1 MKLLLSAA
9 AVAALLAASPA
20 MAQTD
25 AAPAAASCGT
35 VAPAPGNQPDG
46 ATADRA
52 VVEAYTTQFNAWVE
66 ATNQVL
72 SCKRARAEEALARA
86 NALTGEFN
94 TENTALRGA
103 IDVWT
108 AEVAEFN
115 ARAPARRQRDP
126 RSVNN
131 SNR

>member
-1 MKLLLSAA
+1 MRVLLGA
-9 AVAALLAASPA
+9 AVAALLLASPA
-20 MAQTD
+20 AAQTD
-25 AAPAAASCGT
+25 AAPAAASCGS
-35 VAPAPGNQPDG
+35 VAPAPASQPDG

-66 ATNQVL
+66 ATNLVL
-72 SCKRARAEEALARA
+72 SCKRTRAEEALARA

-94 TENTALRGA
+94 TENTTLRSA
-103 IDVWT
+103 IDTWT

-131 SNR
+131 R